1 MIPGFEAIV
10 EERIKKAQRKGH
22 FDNLDG
28 AHKPL
33 EFKDSHVPEELRMG
47 HKILK
52 NAGFLP
58 PEVEIRKQISNTRD
72 LLEAMDAKAPDRP
85 KLTKKLNYLLTKLDA
100 TRNTGNSLMADR
112 YRHSIEKKL
121 S

>member
-10 EERIKKAQRKGH
+10 EERIRRAQKKGA
-22 FDNLDG
+22 FDNLEG
-28 AHKPL
+28 ANKPL
-33 EFKDSHVPEELRMG
+33 KFSDSNVPEELRMG

-58 PEVEIRKQISNTRD
+58 PEVALRKKIQNTQD
-72 LLEAMDAKAPDRP
+72 LWNAMAPADPQRP
-85 KLTKKLNYLLTKLDA
+85 ILRKKLNYLLTKLDA
-100 TRNTGNSLMADR
+100 TRNPGLSLMADR
-112 YRHSIEKKL
+112 YRESVEKKL